1 MTKRKRP
8 TFPSSSRP
16 KRRRP
21 RGPSAADASPPLP
34 PPPANQDAA
43 TLVVVT
49 GLPADCSVL
58 ELKSRFEMYGTISR
72 LRVDP
77 ELGFGY
83 ITFRSSSSAEA
94 AVAAAADPSSEVIV
108 SSKKV
113 SSRIF
118 APFVVSLYILIYS
131 AYLSFSS

>member
-16 KRRRP
+16 NRRRP
-21 RGPSAADASPPLP
+21 RGPSAADASPPLA

-94 AVAAAADPSSEVIV
+94 AASAEVMV

-118 APFVVSLYILIYS
+118 ALVLVSLYILIYFS
-131 AYLSFSS
+131 YLSFSS